1 MITRSNQMAGRPGSM
16 QSRIVLVSI
25 VTAAVAVY
33 ACNSGPTPPTSPP
46 APPPDGGTTSPNPT
60 GGTLKPGVTTLCK
73 VGPGATFL
81 VQVAVTGANPTV
93 KKVGVDAGKCVEVAT
108 VDPASKDDVIIA
120 IAENPVDFSALDHI
134 QIQQGNEAPRQVTKT
149 GSVSFEGSHGA
160 VVTYFNRAVVTL
172 CKQGLTG
179 NFEYEVGLTD
189 QFHPLSLAAGQC
201 TQIASIPPAAVG
213 DDVVVTVRENASSS
227 YRLDHV
233 TLSIGG
239 QKAKAVSG
247 TTSISFEA
255 VHGAV
260 LTFFN
265 IAP

>member
-16 QSRIVLVSI
+16 QSRIVLVFI

-46 APPPDGGTTSPNPT
+46 APPPDGGTTPLSPP

-81 VQVAVTGANPTV
+81 VQVAVTGANPTA
-93 KKVGVDAGKCVEVAT
+93 KTVGVDAGKCVDVAT

-149 GSVSFEGSHGA
+149 ASVSFEGTHGA
-160 VVTYFNRAVVTL
+160 VVTYFNNARGDAL
-172 CKQGLTG
+172 Q
-179 NFEYEVGLTD
+179 
-189 QFHPLSLAAGQC
+189 AGPNGQLRVRGWPDR
-201 TQIASIPPAAVG
+201 SVPPAVARRRPVHA
-213 DDVVVTVRENASSS
+213 DRVDSA
-227 YRLDHV
+227 
-233 TLSIGG
+233 GG
-239 QKAKAVSG
+239 RG
-247 TTSISFEA
+247 
-255 VHGAV
+255 G
-260 LTFFN
+260 
-265 IAP
+265 